1 MPDDANI
8 FGFFAGCRA
17 AAEMLRLCLARSGF
31 FLSGG
36 GLTRPS
42 PFFFWSAGRLVT
54 CFKLNLNSIF

>member
-42 PFFFWSAGRLVT
+42 PFFSGLLVDWSRV
-54 CFKLNLNSIF
+54 LN